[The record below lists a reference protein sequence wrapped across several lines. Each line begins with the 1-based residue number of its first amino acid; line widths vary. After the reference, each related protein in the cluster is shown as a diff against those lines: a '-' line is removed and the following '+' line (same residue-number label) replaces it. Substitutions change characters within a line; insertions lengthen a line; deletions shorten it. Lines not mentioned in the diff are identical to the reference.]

1 MKMNSFTKSIAILI
15 LPALLLMVLSVSP
28 ARAAEGGFTPGGCEY
43 AVARCLSDALILS
56 YQSEY
61 VTNCLIGYAFCKKY
75 VE

>member
-1 MKMNSFTKSIAILI
+1 MKKRHLKKSLAALI
-15 LPALLLMVLSVSP
+15 LPALLLMVLSVIP
-28 ARAAEGGFTPGGCEY
+28 AWAAEGGFTPGDCEY

-56 YQSEY
+56 YQSDY